1 MPRPT
6 IRFIFLMLAAVAA
19 TIPGPAASMSAQ
31 EATPC
36 PLWPQS
42 EPGIVTWEV
51 GQFMQWPST
60 TLVQFA
66 PGVSQPAN
74 DGTSGAQLI
83 TAIYVQSGVLTVVAE
98 TPMAVNRGGSAGV
111 PETMAA
117 GTEFTVEEGD
127 FFVTGPAQ
135 PAIRNDGTE
144 PATYQSA
151 VIYPADPV
159 IVDPCQP
166 PG

>member
-1 MPRPT
+1 
-6 IRFIFLMLAAVAA
+6 MLRSMILCAIVALSMVSGETLA
-19 TIPGPAASMSAQ
+19 FSASVSAQ

-42 EPGIVTWEV
+42 DPGIVSWEV

-60 TLVQFA
+60 ILVQFA
-66 PGVSQPAN
+66 PGASRPAD
-74 DGTSGAQLI
+74 DGTTGAQVVTLTYI
-83 TAIYVQSGVLTVVAE
+83 QTGIFTVVAE
-98 TPMAVNRGGSAGV
+98 TPMAVNRGGSEAG
-111 PETMAA
+111 PELMPA
-117 GTEFTVEEGD
+117 GAEFTVEQGD

-135 PAIRNDGTE
+135 PALRNDSEE

-151 VIYPADPV
+151 VIYPADPT

-166 PG
+166 LG